1 MLIEAIKDDPL
12 RKIEK
17 ERQATA
23 ERTIL
28 TAAKLIAPVIEGSF
42 AVGFDWCIERVKESP
57 YSELASELEI
67 TKALAFLKQ
76 KDIPRVRVHSV
87 AHICGG
93 DGNAWI

>member
-17 ERQATA
+17 ERNATA
-23 ERTIL
+23 ERAIL

-42 AVGFDWCIERVKESP
+42 AVGFDWCIDRVKESP

-67 TKALAFLKQ
+67 TKALTFLKQ
-76 KDIPRVRVHSV
+76 KDIPRVRVST
-87 AHICGG
+87 CT
-93 DGNAWI
+93 